1 MSPIADGIAITAGSG
16 TTVWTDDTGANGHV
30 QYVKLVDGTSAS
42 TEVIEGDSTLGLS
55 VNKRGRTTRLQ
66 VTPTIDTNIYASG
79 DCLGGLMSIT
89 GATSYS
95 GGGGILR
102 GVTVVDKTQAQRAAM
117 DLIFFTQSV
126 TVAGNNS
133 PFATSDADMLYAV
146 GAISLGSWSYLT
158 AFAGT
163 PLNSLAVW
171 PSPASAA
178 TSVQTGGIPY
188 VCAATTLFCQA
199 VVRGTPTYTSS
210 SDLVFSFTFT
220 PD

>member
-1 MSPIADGIAITAGSG
+1 MADGVAITQGSG
-16 TTVWTDDTGANGHV
+16 VTVATDDVAVIGQV
-30 QYVKLVDGTSAS
+30 QKIKLMDGTADSSA
-42 TEVIEGDSTLGLS
+42 VIPGDASRGLY
-55 VNKRGRTTRLQ
+55 VQPHGRTTRRQ

-89 GATSYS
+89 GASSVS
-95 GGGGILR
+95 GGGGLLT

-117 DLIFFTQSV
+117 DLIFFSQSV
-126 TVAGNNS
+126 TVAGNNAA
-133 PFATSDADMLYAV
+133 FATSDADMLYAV
-146 GAISLGSWSYLT
+146 GALSLGSWSYLA
-158 AFAGT
+158 AFPAT
-163 PLNSLAVW
+163 TLNNLAVW

-199 VVRGTPTYTSS
+199 IVRGTPTYTSS
-210 SDLVFSFTFT
+210 SDLVFSFTFQ

>member
-1 MSPIADGIAITAGSG
+1 MADGFSATQGSG
-16 TTVWTDDTGANGHV
+16 TTVATDDVAGVGHV
-30 QYVKLVDGTSAS
+30 QRIKLMDGTLDGSAA
-42 TEVIEGDSTLGLS
+42 IPGDATNGLY
-55 VNKRGRTTRLQ
+55 VNPKGRTVRVQ

-95 GGGGILR
+95 GGGGRLL
-102 GVTVVDKTQAQRAAM
+102 GVSVVDKTQAQRAAM
-117 DLIFFTQSV
+117 DLVFFSQSV

-133 PFATSDADMLYAV
+133 PFATSDADMVYAV
-146 GAISLGSWSYLT
+146 GAISLGSWSYLA
-158 AFAGT
+158 AFPGT

-178 TSVQTGGIPY
+178 TSVQGGVLPY
-188 VCAATTLFCQA
+188 VCSATTLYCQA
-199 VVRGTPTYTSS
+199 IVRGTPTYTAA
-210 SDLVFSFTFT
+210 SDLVFSFLIQ